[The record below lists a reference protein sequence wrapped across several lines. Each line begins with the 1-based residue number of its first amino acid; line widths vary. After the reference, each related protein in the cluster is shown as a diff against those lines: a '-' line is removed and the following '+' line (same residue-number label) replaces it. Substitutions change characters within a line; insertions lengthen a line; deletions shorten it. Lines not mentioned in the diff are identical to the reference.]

1 MTLNRLRITTNCLT
15 SLIAVLTM
23 TGNAVAEESPDPSE
37 QPQFSKADVEFFQTK
52 VHPLLKARCFK
63 CHSKDAKRLEGEL
76 RLDARSL
83 LLAGGETGPAA
94 VPNEPAESLMI
105 EAILYESLEMPPS
118 GRLPEGEIAI
128 LTKWV
133 ERGLPWTDEGLT
145 VTVEEKMFP
154 LDERKKSHWAWQPI
168 RDVAAP
174 AVKDNAWAR
183 SAVDRF
189 ILAELEARNL
199 APAPPA
205 DRRTLIRRVYFDL
218 VGLPPTPEQV
228 REFLDDKLSTPDA
241 LARVVDSL
249 LESPHF
255 GERWA
260 RHWLDL
266 VRYAETLGH
275 EFDYKLKYAHHY
287 RDYVIRA
294 INADVPY
301 DQFVREHIAGDLLK
315 NPRRNPVDGTSESI
329 IGTGFWF
336 LGELK
341 HAPVDVKG
349 EEATVVDNQLDVF
362 SKTFLGLTV
371 ACARCHDHKFDAISA
386 RDYYALSGF
395 LQSSR
400 RQHAYVD
407 PEGRIEKAVSQLKE
421 LHATADELIATSVHR
436 SAGDAVDR
444 TTRLLLASREV
455 IFGSPKP
462 GDSDVPSGKRGDILL
477 ADFESEDFGE
487 WKAEGAAF
495 AKGTVA
501 GTLQRQQKVS
511 GFSGKRLVNSYV
523 GGDNATGRLTS
534 PEFVIDRRRIQ
545 FLIGGGA
552 HKGRTCMNL
561 LVNGKV
567 VRTATGKA
575 NERLDAHVW
584 DVSALQLE
592 LAVIQIVDEQKGGW
606 GHVNVD
612 HIVLTDSG
620 KATLT
625 KRPIGVVAKEHG
637 VGPETLERWVRAL
650 SDDGLK
656 SPSHPLFTWRELAQS
671 TDSDLTATR
680 SRVSTRLESAT
691 TAREKFESET
701 DLIDDFDDGNFDGW
715 FSTGWAFGD
724 APLQPH
730 AWSRGKA
737 PSFPGAISSGRYGNK
752 LRGVLRSPEF
762 TLTRPSVLYRFAGN
776 NVTVRLIIDNYVM
789 DEYNGLLFRG
799 CKFDLKNEQLH
810 WFRQGGDV
818 RNHVGHRAHIE
829 LIDEGDGWIVVDE
842 IRLADGGTAQVDP
855 VSAASLTIA
864 GSDDITTQQALAL
877 AIARLS
883 NSPDVDASG
892 GAEQLAGWLGSQNLV
907 ADDVVADKLATL
919 REEADRIANE
929 VPTPQYVLAMTDGTG
944 ENEHVF
950 VRGSHA
956 NLGPVAPR
964 RMLEAISGNNQPD
977 FGDDGS
983 GRLELAERL
992 LSPSNPFPARVMAN
1006 RIWHHLFGR
1015 GIVASVDNFGV
1026 LGERPTH
1033 PELLDHLATRFV
1045 AEGWSVKSL
1054 IRSLLLT
1061 QTYQMDSRVNPD
1073 YADVD
1078 PVNKWW
1084 HRMPIR
1090 RLPGE
1095 AIRDAML
1102 TISGRLDRTVS
1113 GPPVPVYVTPF
1124 MQGRGRPRGGPLD
1137 GNGRRSIYVSVNR
1150 NFLSPMMLAFDTP
1163 IPFTAIGRRT
1173 ISNVPAQALILMNDP
1188 FVIQQAQVWAK
1199 RELTAGDVVPADRI
1213 SRLYERAFARPPSN
1227 DELTDGLE
1235 FLEQQA
1241 TSYGASDNWQTNEQA
1256 WSDFCHVLFNVKEF
1270 VFVK

>member
-1 MTLNRLRITTNCLT
+1 MALLAMT
-15 SLIAVLTM
+15 
-23 TGNAVAEESPDPSE
+23 AVANADESSDSE
-37 QPQFSKADVEFFQTK
+37 DAPKFSESDVEFFQTK

-83 LLAGGETGPAA
+83 VLAGGETGPAA
-94 VPNEPAESLMI
+94 VPNEPAASLMI
-105 EAILYESLEMPPS
+105 EAIMYESLEMPPS

-133 ERGLPWTDEGLT
+133 ELGMPWTDEGLT
-145 VTVEEKMFP
+145 VTVEGKAFP
-154 LDERKKSHWAWQPI
+154 LEERKLSHWAWQPM
-168 RDVAAP
+168 RDVTAP
-174 AVKDNAWAR
+174 AVKNADWAR
-183 SAVDRF
+183 SDVDRF
-189 ILAELEARNL
+189 ILAELESRNL
-199 APAPPA
+199 VPAPPA

-218 VGLPPTPEQV
+218 VGLPPTAEQV
-228 REFLDDKLSTPDA
+228 QEFLADKSPTSEA
-241 LARVVDSL
+241 LARVIDVL

-275 EFDYKLKYAHHY
+275 EFDYRLQHAHHY

-301 DQFVREHIAGDLLK
+301 DQFVREHVAGDLLK
-315 NPRRNPVDGTSESI
+315 NPRRNPVDGTNESI

-349 EEATVVDNQLDVF
+349 EEATIIDNQLDVF

-386 RDYYALSGF
+386 SDYYALSGF

-407 PEGRIEKAVSQLKE
+407 PEGRIDKAVSQLKE
-421 LHATADELIATSVHR
+421 LHATADELIATSI
-436 SAGDAVDR
+436 SDSTGDAVDR
-444 TTRLLLASREV
+444 TARLLLASREV
-455 IFGSPKP
+455 LFGSPKP
-462 GDSDVPSGKRGDILL
+462 GDSDVPSGKREDILL
-477 ADFESEDFGE
+477 ADFEGEDFGD

-495 AKGTVA
+495 ANGPVA

-534 PEFVIDRRRIQ
+534 PEFVIDRRQIQ

-552 HKGRTCMNL
+552 YKGRTCMNL
-561 LVNGKV
+561 LVDGKV

-575 NERLDAHVW
+575 NERLDPHVW
-584 DVSALQLE
+584 DVSDLQLE

-620 KATLT
+620 KSTPT
-625 KRPIGVVAKEHG
+625 KRPIAVVAKEQG
-637 VGPETLERWVRAL
+637 VDAATLTGWVRAL
-650 SDDGLK
+650 SDESLK
-656 SPSHPLFTWRELAQS
+656 SPAHPLFAWRELAQS
-671 TDSDLTATR
+671 ADADLMAAR
-680 SRVSTRLESAT
+680 IGVSERLKSAT
-691 TAREKFESET
+691 TARAQFESQTE
-701 DLIDDFDDGNFDGW
+701 LIDNFDDGNFDGW
-715 FSTGWAFGD
+715 FATGWAFGD
-724 APLQPH
+724 APLLPLG
-730 AWSRGKA
+730 WSRGDG
-737 PSFPGAISSGRYGNK
+737 PGLPGAVSSGRYGKK

-762 TLTRPSVLYRFAGN
+762 TLTKPSVLYRFAGN

-799 CKFDLKNEQLH
+799 CKFEVKNEQLH

-842 IRLADGGTAQVDP
+842 IRLADQEAGPVDP
-855 VSAASLTIA
+855 VGAAGLAIA
-864 GSDDITTQQALAL
+864 GRDGLNTQQALAR
-877 AIARLS
+877 A
-883 NSPDVDASG
+883 
-892 GAEQLAGWLGSQNLV
+892 V
-907 ADDVVADKLATL
+907 ADLANASSDRKSDAALQVTDWLATQGLLADDTVADRLAAL
-919 REEADRIANE
+919 RQQADAVANE
-929 VPTPQYVLAMTDGTG
+929 VPAPQYVLAMTDGTG

-950 VRGSHA
+950 IRGSHD
-956 NLGPVAPR
+956 NPGPIAPR
-964 RMLEAISGNNQPD
+964 RMLEAISGDRQPE
-977 FGDDGS
+977 FDDEGS
-983 GRLELAERL
+983 GRLELADRL
-992 LSPSNPFPARVMAN
+992 LDSSNPFPPRVMAN

-1061 QTYQMDSRVNPD
+1061 QTYRMDSRVNPK

-1078 PVNKWW
+1078 PDNKWW

-1090 RLPGE
+1090 RLQGE

-1102 TISGRLDRTVS
+1102 MVSGRLDQTVF
-1113 GPPVPVYVTPF
+1113 GPPVPVFVTPF
-1124 MQGRGRPRGGPLD
+1124 MQGRGRPGSGPLD

-1163 IPFTAIGRRT
+1163 IPFTAIGRRSV
-1173 ISNVPAQALILMNDP
+1173 SNVPAQALILMNDP

-1199 RELTAGDVVPADRI
+1199 RELAEGDVEPADRI
-1213 SRLYERAFARPPSN
+1213 SRMYERAFARHPHD
-1227 DELTDGLE
+1227 DELADGLE
-1235 FLEQQA
+1235 FLQQQA
-1241 TSYGASDNWQTNEQA
+1241 AGYGAGENWQTNEQT
-1256 WSDFCHVLFNVKEF
+1256 WSDLCHVLFNVKEF
-1270 VFVK
+1270 VFVP

>member
-1 MTLNRLRITTNCLT
+1 MTLNQLRIAVNSLAGSIALLT
-15 SLIAVLTM
+15 V
-23 TGNAVAEESPDPSE
+23 TGIVVAEESPDSPE
-37 QPQFSKADVEFFQTK
+37 QPQFSKSDVEFFQTK

-63 CHSKDAKRLEGEL
+63 CHSEDAKRLEGEL
-76 RLDARSL
+76 RLDARSPVL
-83 LLAGGETGPAA
+83 EGGETGPAA

-118 GRLPEGEIAI
+118 GKLPEGEIAI

-133 ERGLPWTDEGLT
+133 ELGLPWTDDGLT
-145 VTVEEKMFP
+145 VTVEEKTFP
-154 LDERKKSHWAWQPI
+154 LEERKKSHWAWQPI
-168 RDVAAP
+168 RDVAIP
-174 AVKDNAWAR
+174 TVKNTDWAR

-189 ILAELEARNL
+189 ILSELESRNL
-199 APAPPA
+199 DPAPPA

-218 VGLPPTPEQV
+218 IGLPPTPEQV
-228 REFLDDKLSTPDA
+228 QEFLDDKSPKPDA
-241 LARVVDSL
+241 LARVVDTL

-287 RDYVIRA
+287 RDYIIRA

-315 NPRRNPVDGTSESI
+315 NPRRNPIDGTSESI

-421 LHATADELIATSVHR
+421 LHATADELIASSVDQ
-436 SAGDAVDR
+436 DAVDR
-444 TTRLLLASREV
+444 TARLLLASREV
-455 IFGSPKP
+455 LFGSPKP
-462 GDSDVPSGKRGDILL
+462 GDSDVPSGKREDILL
-477 ADFESEDFGE
+477 ADFEGEDFGD

-495 AKGTVA
+495 AKGPVP

-575 NERLDAHVW
+575 NERLEQHVW
-584 DVSALQLE
+584 DVSDLQQE
-592 LAVIQIVDEQKGGW
+592 LAVIEIVDEQKGGW

-620 KATLT
+620 KPTST
-625 KRPIGVVAKEHG
+625 KRPINAVAKEQG
-637 VGPETLERWVRAL
+637 VNAAMLARWVQAL
-650 SDDGLK
+650 SDDALK
-656 SPSHPLFTWRELAQS
+656 SATHPMFVWRELAQS
-671 TDSDLTATR
+671 HDADLSAAR
-680 SRVSTRLESAT
+680 RRVSDRLQGDV
-691 TAREKFESET
+691 ARQAEFANQTE
-701 DLIDDFDDGNFDGW
+701 LIDDFDDGAFDGW
-715 FSTGWAFGD
+715 SATGWSFGCRAVRTFESSRVD
-724 APLQPH
+724 APNL
-730 AWSRGKA
+730 
-737 PSFPGAISSGRYGNK
+737 PGTVSSARYGK
-752 LRGVLRSPEF
+752 QLRGVLRSPEF
-762 TLTRPSVLYRFAGN
+762 TLTKPTVLYRFAGQ

-799 CKFDLKNEQLH
+799 CRFDLKNDKLH
-810 WFRQGGDV
+810 WFRQASDV
-818 RNHVGHRAHIE
+818 RNFVGHRAHIE

-842 IRLADGGTAQVDP
+842 VRLADDGVAPVDP
-855 VSAASLTIA
+855 ISKTGQLIAGHADITNQQELAQQIAELAASTR
-864 GSDDITTQQALAL
+864 GSADEM
-877 AIARLS
+877 RLS
-883 NSPDVDASG
+883 HWFFSK
-892 GAEQLAGWLGSQNLV
+892 EL
-907 ADDVVADKLATL
+907 LATAPI
-919 REEADRIANE
+919 RERLAAVKRDADAIENGIP
-929 VPTPQYVLAMTDGTG
+929 VPRFVVAMTDGTG

-950 VRGSHA
+950 IRGSHA

-964 RMLEAISGNNQPD
+964 RMLEAISGSNQPEFD
-977 FGDDGS
+977 EGS

-992 LSPSNPFPARVMAN
+992 LAPSNPFPARVMAN

-1090 RLPGE
+1090 RLQGE

-1102 TISGRLDRTVS
+1102 TISGRLDRKVS

-1173 ISNVPAQALILMNDP
+1173 VSNVPAQALILMNDP

-1199 RELTAGDVVPADRI
+1199 RELDQGDVTPADRI
-1213 SRLYERAFARPPSN
+1213 SGLYERAFARPPRD

-1241 TSYGASDNWQTNEQA
+1241 ASYGAGDRWQTDQQA
-1256 WSDFCHVLFNVKEF
+1256 WSDLCHVLFNVKEF

>member
-1 MTLNRLRITTNCLT
+1 MTRNRLRIAINCLAG
-15 SLIAVLTM
+15 SMAALTM
-23 TGNAVAEESPDPSE
+23 TGIANADEATDPEESPKFSE
-37 QPQFSKADVEFFQTK
+37 SDVEFFQTK

-76 RLDARSL
+76 RLDARPL

-105 EAILYESLEMPPS
+105 EAILYESLEMPPT

-133 ERGLPWTDEGLT
+133 ELGLPWTDEGLT
-145 VTVEEKMFP
+145 VAIEEKLFP
-154 LDERKKSHWAWQPI
+154 LEERKKSHWAWQPI

-174 AVKDNAWAR
+174 AVKNAEWAH

-199 APAPPA
+199 DPAPPA
-205 DRRTLIRRVYFDL
+205 DRRTLIRRVSFDL
-218 VGLPPTPEQV
+218 IGLPPTPEQV
-228 REFLDDKLSTPDA
+228 QEFLADKSPTQDA
-241 LARVVDSL
+241 LARVIDTL

-301 DQFVREHIAGDLLK
+301 DQFVREHVAGDLIK

-421 LHATADELIATSVHR
+421 LHATADELIATSV
-436 SAGDAVDR
+436 SDSTGNAVDR
-444 TTRLLLASREV
+444 TARLLLASREV
-455 IFGSPKP
+455 LFGSPKP

-477 ADFESEDFGE
+477 ADFEREDFGD

-495 AKGTVA
+495 AKGPVT

-523 GGDNATGRLTS
+523 GGDDATGRLTS
-534 PEFVIDRRRIQ
+534 PEFVIDRNRIQ

-584 DVSALQLE
+584 DVSDLQLA

-620 KATLT
+620 DSTLT
-625 KRPIGVVAKEHG
+625 KRPIIVVAKEQR
-637 VGPETLERWVRAL
+637 VDPKLLTRWVRAL
-650 SDDGLK
+650 SDDKLK
-656 SPSHPLFTWRELAQS
+656 SASHPLFAWRELAQS
-671 TDSDLTATR
+671 PDADLAAAR
-680 SRVSTRLESAT
+680 ARVSARLKTAV
-691 TAREKFESET
+691 TAREQFESQTE
-701 DLIDDFDDGNFDGW
+701 LIDDFDDGNFDGW

-724 APLQPH
+724 APLQPLG
-730 AWSRGKA
+730 WSRSKA
-737 PSFPGAISSGRYGNK
+737 PSLPGAISSGRYGNK

-762 TLTRPSVLYRFAGN
+762 TLTKPSILYRFAGH

-799 CKFDLKNEQLH
+799 CRFDLKNEQLH

-842 IRLADGGTAQVDP
+842 IQLAEGGTAQVDP
-855 VSAASLTIA
+855 VSAASMLIA
-864 GSDDITTQQALAL
+864 DRDDINTQQALAL
-877 AIARLS
+877 AVARLFS
-883 NSPDVDASG
+883 SSRDHASD

-907 ADDVVADKLATL
+907 ADDGVAAKLATL
-919 REEADRIANE
+919 REKADRIANQI
-929 VPTPQYVLAMTDGTG
+929 PAPQYVLAMTDGTG

-950 VRGSHA
+950 IRGSHA
-956 NLGPVAPR
+956 NPGPVAPR
-964 RMLEAISGNNQPD
+964 RMLEAISGSNQPE
-977 FGDDGS
+977 FDDEGS

-992 LSPSNPFPARVMAN
+992 LAPSNPFPARVMAN

-1073 YADVD
+1073 YADID

-1090 RLPGE
+1090 RLQGE

-1102 TISGRLDRTVS
+1102 TISGRLDPTTF
-1113 GPPVPVYVTPF
+1113 GPPVPVHVTPF
-1124 MQGRGRPRGGPLD
+1124 MQGRGRPRSGPLD

-1163 IPFTAIGRRT
+1163 IPFNAIGRRT
-1173 ISNVPAQALILMNDP
+1173 VSNVPAQALILMNDP
-1188 FVIQQAQVWAK
+1188 FVIQQAQLWAK
-1199 RELTAGDVVPADRI
+1199 RELADSDVAPADRI
-1213 SRLYERAFARPPSN
+1213 NRLYEQAFARPPQD
-1227 DELTDGLE
+1227 DELTDGLD

-1241 TSYGASDNWQTNEQA
+1241 ASYGAGDTWQTNEQA
-1256 WSDFCHVLFNVKEF
+1256 WSDLCHVLFNVKEF